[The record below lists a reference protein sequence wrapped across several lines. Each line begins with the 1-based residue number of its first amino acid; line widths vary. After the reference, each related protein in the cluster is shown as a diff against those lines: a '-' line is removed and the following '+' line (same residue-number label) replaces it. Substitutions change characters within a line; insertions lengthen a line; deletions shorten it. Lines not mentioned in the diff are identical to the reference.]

1 MCVQWNVNISAMDS
15 NKDEAE
21 RCIKIA
27 LNAITNND
35 QEKARRFLEKAQRL
49 FPTDKAKSTL
59 QTDLCRQMSYELVGR
74 CCQADSANVSI
85 TRIIFTPALDIV
97 CIF

>member
-1 MCVQWNVNISAMDS
+1 MDS

-21 RCIKIA
+21 RCINIA

-59 QTDLCRQMSYELVGR
+59 KSDVCRQVSYELVGR

-85 TRIIFTPALDIV
+85 TRIIFSPAFAVIV
-97 CIF
+97 CSF

>member
-1 MCVQWNVNISAMDS
+1 MCAQWNVNISAMDS

-49 FPTDKAKSTL
+49 FPTDKANSTL
-59 QTDLCRQMSYELVGR
+59 EIYVDR
-74 CCQADSANVSI
+74 CLSWWASAVRPI
-85 TRIIFTPALDIV
+85 QLTLA
-97 CIF
+97 